1 MSRNILPSKKKIQ
14 TYIFGSLLILALNLI
29 SNSIQLNEKANKGLI
44 NLLNIPSNFISQV
57 LQDYQEFENER
68 IANLENNILDL
79 QNTIYE
85 KNLEIKSLE
94 NSRSYNPVV
103 SSKKFESN
111 SRIISFDQLNFN
123 CCKKHRV
130 YVSNPNN
137 IVGDMLSVSQG
148 DFVIGKTRNI
158 SDQVEVRLLSDP
170 EEYISIKNTRNFFCI
185 ANGNG
190 EPMTIICKNESKA
203 FDYKIGDTFFT
214 TGFDGI
220 HPEGLIVGRL
230 KKITTEDDFFNETL
244 EIQLFFNPFKSMN
257 KRVILHD

>member
-1 MSRNILPSKKKIQ
+1 MSRDILPSKKKIQ
-14 TYIFGSLLILALNLI
+14 TFIFGGLLILILNLI
-29 SNSIQLNEKANKGLI
+29 SDSLQINEKANKALT
-44 NLLNIPSNFISQV
+44 NLLNIPSNFLSQV
-57 LQDYQEFENER
+57 LRDYQEFENER
-68 IANLENNILDL
+68 IAKLENDILDL
-79 QNTIYE
+79 QNIIYE
-85 KNLEIKSLE
+85 KDLEIQSLE
-94 NSRSYNPVV
+94 NSKSYNPGVR
-103 SSKKFESN
+103 SNKDESN
-111 SRIISFDQLNFN
+111 SSIISFDQLNFN

-137 IVGDMLSVSQG
+137 IVGDILSVSQG
-148 DFVIGKTRNI
+148 DFVIGKTRTI
-158 SDQVEVRLLSDP
+158 SEEVEVRLLSDP
-170 EEYISIKNTRNFFCI
+170 EEYISIKNTKNFFCI

-203 FDYKIGDTFFT
+203 VDYEIGDTFFT

-244 EIQLFFNPFKSMN
+244 EIELFFNPFKSMN

>member
-14 TYIFGSLLILALNLI
+14 TYIFGSLLILALNII

-44 NLLNIPSNFISQV
+44 NLLNIPRNFLSQV

-68 IANLENNILDL
+68 IAKLENNILDL

-94 NSRSYNPVV
+94 NSRSYNLVV
-103 SSKKFESN
+103 SSKKYESN
-111 SRIISFDQLNFN
+111 SSIISFDQLNFN

-148 DFVIGKTRNI
+148 DFVIGKARNI

-170 EEYISIKNTRNFFCI
+170 EEYISIKNTRNFFC
-185 ANGNG
+185 AL
-190 EPMTIICKNESKA
+190 PMEMVS
-203 FDYKIGDTFFT
+203 
-214 TGFDGI
+214 
-220 HPEGLIVGRL
+220 
-230 KKITTEDDFFNETL
+230 
-244 EIQLFFNPFKSMN
+244 Q
-257 KRVILHD
+257 

>member
-85 KNLEIKSLE
+85 KDLEIKSLE

-111 SRIISFDQLNFN
+111 SSII
-123 CCKKHRV
+123 
-130 YVSNPNN
+130 
-137 IVGDMLSVSQG
+137 
-148 DFVIGKTRNI
+148 
-158 SDQVEVRLLSDP
+158 
-170 EEYISIKNTRNFFCI
+170 
-185 ANGNG
+185 
-190 EPMTIICKNESKA
+190 
-203 FDYKIGDTFFT
+203 
-214 TGFDGI
+214 
-220 HPEGLIVGRL
+220 
-230 KKITTEDDFFNETL
+230 
-244 EIQLFFNPFKSMN
+244 
-257 KRVILHD
+257 

>member
-68 IANLENNILDL
+68 IAKLENNILDL

-94 NSRSYNPVV
+94 NSRSYNLVV
-103 SSKKFESN
+103 SSKKYESN
-111 SRIISFDQLNFN
+111 SSIISFDQLNFN

-137 IVGDMLSVSQG
+137 IVGDMLSVSQ
-148 DFVIGKTRNI
+148 
-158 SDQVEVRLLSDP
+158 
-170 EEYISIKNTRNFFCI
+170 
-185 ANGNG
+185 
-190 EPMTIICKNESKA
+190 
-203 FDYKIGDTFFT
+203 
-214 TGFDGI
+214 
-220 HPEGLIVGRL
+220 
-230 KKITTEDDFFNETL
+230 ED
-244 EIQLFFNPFKSMN
+244 
-257 KRVILHD
+257 